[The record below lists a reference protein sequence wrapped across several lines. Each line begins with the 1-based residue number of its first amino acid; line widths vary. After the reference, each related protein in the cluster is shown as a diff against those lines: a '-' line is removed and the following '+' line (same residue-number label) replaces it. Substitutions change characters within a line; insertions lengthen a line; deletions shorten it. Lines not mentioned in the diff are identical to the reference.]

1 MLVLSILGFAAGI
14 LAYLYSFCGRPV
26 DSILNWTMPLCGIG
40 FVILGIAI
48 WIENPNSRSWSFCW
62 KGFYKKMPGWVAPC
76 NWIMFMIVIIYFIW
90 FGIQNG
96 GGVPDVKDGQFVIVD
111 HGRILKILTQQQYDK
126 AREQELRMLAT
137 WVP

>member
-1 MLVLSILGFAAGI
+1 
-14 LAYLYSFCGRPV
+14 
-26 DSILNWTMPLCGIG
+26 
-40 FVILGIAI
+40 
-48 WIENPNSRSWSFCW
+48 
-62 KGFYKKMPGWVAPC
+62 MPGWVAPC

-137 WVP
+137 WVFSAYFGLMMYWRFHQKDINAKGADTQ